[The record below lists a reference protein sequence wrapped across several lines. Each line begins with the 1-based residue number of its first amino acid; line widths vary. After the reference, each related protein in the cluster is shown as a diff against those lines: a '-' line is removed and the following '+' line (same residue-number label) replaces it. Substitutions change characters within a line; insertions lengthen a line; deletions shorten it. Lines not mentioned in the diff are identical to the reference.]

1 MNLELANRFVALR
14 KQRGYSQETL
24 AEKLGVSRQA
34 VSKWERGESSPDTDN
49 LIALANIYEI
59 SLDELLKGNDP
70 ARSEACREE
79 ELAPGNGQEDGLH
92 LTSTAG
98 EEVCLGPEGIYAKDE
113 TGDSIELTKGSP
125 SVYIVKD
132 GQRYTLQEA
141 RKKWRHSHSP
151 IFSLLLLLAIFIYL
165 LAGSVWGVWHPLWI
179 VFLLVPILTKLIK
192 TVQTRN
198 LLYFPYSMCMVTTY
212 LLLGFYYDLW
222 HPAWLLFLTIPPYA
236 RLRRHY
242 FKKATEAEI

>member
-59 SLDELLKGNDP
+59 SLDELLKGDDP

-113 TGDSIELTKGSP
+113 AGDSIELKKGSH

-132 GQRYTLQEA
+132 GQRYTLPRSTKKVAAFAQPYLFFAAAA
-141 RKKWRHSHSP
+141 RNFYIS
-151 IFSLLLLLAIFIYL
+151 FSRQCLGRLASALDCFF
-165 LAGSVWGVWHPLWI
+165 AGADPHQAYKDH
-179 VFLLVPILTKLIK
+179 T
-192 TVQTRN
+192 N
-198 LLYFPYSMCMVTTY
+198 
-212 LLLGFYYDLW
+212 
-222 HPAWLLFLTIPPYA
+222 A
-236 RLRRHY
+236 
-242 FKKATEAEI
+242 

>member
-1 MNLELANRFVALR
+1 MNIELANRFVALR

-49 LIALANIYEI
+49 LIALATIYEI
-59 SLDELLKGNDP
+59 SLDELLKGDDP
-70 ARSEACREE
+70 AKSEASRKDA
-79 ELAPGNGQEDGLH
+79 LAPGNGQEDGLH
-92 LTSTAG
+92 LTSTSG
-98 EEVCLGPEGIYAKDE
+98 EEVYLGSKGIYAKDE
-113 TGDSIELTKGSP
+113 TGDTIELTTGSP

-151 IFSLLLLLAIFIYL
+151 IFSLLLLTIFIYL

-192 TVQTRN
+192 TIQTHE
-198 LLYFPYSMCMVTTY
+198 LQYFPYSMCIVTAY

-222 HPAWLLFLTIPPYA
+222 HPAWILFLTIPPYA

-242 FKKATEAEI
+242 LTKAPDGEI